1 MNSETTD
8 DDCCG
13 WASASSTTKFG
24 WSKLEFLRKNTGIVW
39 DCFTYI
45 FTIYLNC
52 WFGFRNHPQARWFLL
67 ISRSYFYHI
76 GISINGGT
84 RKSSILMGFSITNQP
99 FRGIPIYGNPHMF
112 TIHPPY
118 QPSALITDSSRPSP
132 ASPVKVRM
140 ARFMQLFTGAPTQGC
155 LPASFF
161 RFFRMVLWPK
171 NRGKWA

>member
-99 FRGIPIYGNPHMF
+99 FRGTPIYGNPQVALKLKGRSHRDLSQ
-112 TIHPPY
+112 HPNLVEASYDLENPGMPLVSS
-118 QPSALITDSSRPSP
+118 QTHGLILVPPR
-132 ASPVKVRM
+132 R
-140 ARFMQLFTGAPTQGC
+140 
-155 LPASFF
+155 
-161 RFFRMVLWPK
+161 W
-171 NRGKWA
+171 